1 MGHATHMQLAC
12 NTHAAHMHAHHT
24 SPHTM
29 AGVSLASILEM
40 TDVQRSDLAGKFQ
53 KGRKVH
59 LTTITE
65 VFEAAAGPEEQ
76 AGSKGTK
83 VGWLLAQLTKE
94 MVEAAGE
101 GDGEGD

>member
-1 MGHATHMQLAC
+1 MSKNDSQ
-12 NTHAAHMHAHHT
+12 
-24 SPHTM
+24 
-29 AGVSLASILEM
+29 SISKSWSS
-40 TDVQRSDLAGKFQ
+40 QSYLAGKFQ

-83 VGWLLAQLTKE
+83 VGWLLAQLTEE

-101 GDGEGD
+101 RQGEDD